1 MSARVR
7 HGRVLGNTGDVR
19 GRSGGLLLTVALT
32 LVLAGCGP
40 AGSSEPAPSSAMVP
54 FTAVELPAGAVPVVL
69 ATAGDAVLIGVRRDG
84 QSLVPGLLQRKADG
98 SITEVPAQAATP
110 YGELAVWRSIA
121 SDGDQVV
128 AVGGERGGAH
138 GHVRWSVWSGTVTGL
153 AEQRQGF
160 STFGGYEAGDL
171 VDMVLTPAGPVLVG
185 AWASAVLGFDV
196 AVWTVSGDTWT
207 RQSSAGTALESTE
220 HAQHFP
226 MAATA
231 LDQGVLIAGWQVAL
245 GTGGGQQ
252 PVVWRSASGATG
264 WTKTVLPD
272 SGQAGTAVAARCQ
285 GSVCGAAGR
294 VDGSLAVWRSDG
306 GAWSRLGGMPA
317 VAVGDKDRLVA
328 PLDDDGR
335 TVQLMSDGGQVKIAS
350 SDGGT
355 WTVRVASGPSGTVTA
370 AVAVGNTLYLLAGQ
384 DENTQTLW
392 RAPYPIH

>member
-1 MSARVR
+1 M
-7 HGRVLGNTGDVR
+7 R
-19 GRSGGLLLTVALT
+19 GRRLGGLLLTVAVT
-32 LVLAGCGP
+32 LALAGCGP
-40 AGSSEPAPSSAMVP
+40 TGSSEPAPSSAMVP
-54 FTAVELPAGAVPVVL
+54 FTAVELPPGAAPVVL
-69 ATAGDAVLIGVRRDG
+69 AAAGDAVLVGVRRDG
-84 QSLVPGLLQRKADG
+84 QSLVPGLLLRKADG
-98 SITEVPAQAATP
+98 SVTEVPAQAATP
-110 YGELAVWRSIA
+110 YGELAIWRSIV
-121 SDGDQVV
+121 SDGDKVM

-138 GHVRWSVWSGTVTGL
+138 GHVRWSVWSGTMAGL

-171 VDMVLTPAGPVLVG
+171 ISMMLTPAGPVLAG
-185 AWASAVLGFDV
+185 AWASAILGFDV

-207 RQSSAGTALESTE
+207 RQSSAGTALESTRQ
-220 HAQHFP
+220 AQGFP

-231 LDQGVLIAGWQVAL
+231 VGQGVLVAGWQLAHDA
-245 GTGGGQQ
+245 GGRQQ
-252 PVVWRSASGATG
+252 PAVWRSGSGATD
-264 WTKTVLPD
+264 WTKSVLPD
-272 SGQAGTAVAARCQ
+272 AGQAGSAVAVRCE
-285 GSVCGAAGR
+285 GSVCGVAGW

-328 PLDDDGR
+328 PFDADGR

-350 SDGGT
+350 DDGGT

-370 AVAVGNTLYLLAGQ
+370 AVAVGNALYLLAGQ